1 MLRKLKTKLA
11 DESGAVTVDWVV
23 LTASIVAINIVV
35 MIGWF
40 QGAMEDAGRHVGSQ
54 AAKAV
59 DGVDNTGN

>member
-1 MLRKLKTKLA
+1 MLGKLKLKLA

-23 LTASIVAINIVV
+23 LTASIVAINVVV

-40 QGAMEDAGRHVGSQ
+40 QGAMEEAGEHVGSQ

-59 DGVDNTGN
+59 DGVDE